1 MILCFR
7 FHVCKDTERESI
19 EMEMKFIKYTV
30 CWRMKIVRWKWAGPL
45 GFRIYWSG
53 LAWALGGIC
62 RSMFYTMKIYERHF
76 G

>member
-53 LAWALGGIC
+53 LALGS
-62 RSMFYTMKIYERHF
+62 RWNLSFHVLYDEN
-76 G
+76 

>member
-45 GFRIYWSG
+45 GFRLLLVWSG
-53 LAWALGGIC
+53 LGSRWNL
-62 RSMFYTMKIYERHF
+62 SFHVLYDENL
-76 G
+76 